1 VLAALLASP
10 TMPGAIQTAARA
22 QAQAP
27 APPQPGGMVAL
38 NPQPEPPGNW
48 RRETAQE
55 LLRYVEQVGQEGLD
69 PSDYG
74 PDRLRAAIA
83 GSDDAAL
90 SQVATPIFLR
100 LVADLSGG
108 SVRGRSRVDWHMTDP
123 TLDAAGQQRLLAQVQ
138 RAGGVAEALNGLL
151 PIHPQYAGLKRALA
165 ATPESETA
173 RRDLI
178 RTNMERWRWMP
189 RSLGARHVLVNVPA
203 FTAALVE
210 DGRVL
215 ARHRAVVGK
224 RTTPTPQLNA
234 QITAV
239 TLNPWWNVPQSI
251 IAENGGH
258 FGAGYEVRRTAG
270 GISVR
275 QPPGPRNALGRV
287 KIEMPNEHAIYLHD
301 TPSQALFGRPVRAF
315 SHGCIRTQNV
325 RDFAAML
332 LAPTGEW
339 SRAAIDRA
347 VGTGRNQT
355 TRLAAPIP
363 VYIAYFTAVT
373 TGDGNIVSYGD
384 IYGRDAPVRQAL
396 NRAGAPAAQSA
407 SASARERA
415 ASAGVFQLT
424 LIDRQEFRAW
434 PATYPIG
441 TPRRPRAP
449 IPASPARSRST
460 SRSSAGASSAPRRR
474 GCSRTAA
481 SRSPWSRRAR
491 SARR

>member
-1 VLAALLASP
+1 MTRSLRLSLLAALLASP
-10 TMPGAIQTAARA
+10 TMPGAVQTAARA
-22 QAQAP
+22 QAQAETQPP
-27 APPQPGGMVAL
+27 AGGMTSL

-48 RRETAQE
+48 RRDTAQE

-69 PSDYG
+69 PADYG
-74 PDRLRAAIA
+74 PDRLRSAIA
-83 GSDDAAL
+83 GNNEAAL
-90 SQVATPIFLR
+90 SAVATPIFLR
-100 LVADLSGG
+100 LVSDLSGG

-123 TLDAAGQQRLLAQVQ
+123 TLDAAGQQRLLAQVI
-138 RAGGVAEALNGLL
+138 RGGGVGAALDSLL
-151 PIHPQYAGLKRALA
+151 PTHPQYAGLKRALA
-165 ATPESETA
+165 ATSDTDTA
-173 RRDLI
+173 RRDII

-189 RSLGARHVLVNVPA
+189 RNLGPRHVLVNVPA

-325 RDFAAML
+325 RDFAALL
-332 LAPTGEW
+332 LAPTGQW
-339 SRAAIDRA
+339 DRAEIDR
-347 VGTGRNQT
+347 GIDTGRNQSVP
-355 TRLAAPIP
+355 LAAPIP
-363 VYIAYFTAVT
+363 VYIAYFTAAATSDGDVVT
-373 TGDGNIVSYGD
+373 YADV
-384 IYGRDAPVRQAL
+384 YGRDGPVRQAL
-396 NRAGAPAAQSA
+396 NA
-407 SASARERA
+407 
-415 ASAGVFQLT
+415 
-424 LIDRQEFRAW
+424 
-434 PATYPIG
+434 
-441 TPRRPRAP
+441 
-449 IPASPARSRST
+449 
-460 SRSSAGASSAPRRR
+460 APRQVLQ
-474 GCSRTAA
+474 A
-481 SRSPWSRRAR
+481 SN
-491 SARR
+491 